1 MAGRSGPRI
10 PLWLWL
16 LPLWV
21 ASLTAVTLLA
31 FGRPSSLLLAAAVL
45 FAAGAS
51 LLQGLLLAL
60 DLGPVRRSRQ
70 RAERLEAVFAVIRK
84 AGSSLDLQEVLE
96 AITRLTVEVTGVRG
110 CSIKLWDTDSG
121 RMRVRSMAG
130 ISRPA
135 VDLSI
140 DVAENIHHR
149 SLMEGKPVL
158 VEEALERD
166 FPEVDDQTE
175 SLICVPL
182 RQERKVLGA
191 LCVYG
196 ERSRP
201 LGQEMIS
208 FFSILGD
215 LVTLSI
221 ANAAVFE
228 NLKRLDEAKTW
239 FLLKASHELRS
250 PLGTIQSM
258 ARTLSQGLLGDLS
271 VEQKQ
276 MIDRI
281 ERRAGALAGSVADLL
296 QLARGRAE
304 LSISDLE
311 HVDFCA
317 LLAENIAAYQP
328 QADEKSLR
336 LTVSCPRE
344 TAPVYGRKAGLQS
357 IIANLLSNAIKYTP
371 DGGRI
376 DISVVRSE
384 EELLLEVRDSGIG
397 IPLEEQEKL
406 FGEFFR
412 ATNARRLGET
422 GTGLG
427 LAIVKS
433 TVEQHG
439 GRIEVDSGEGRG
451 SVFRVY
457 LRLVG
462 SFGRAAA
469 PGSAPALDSREPSA

>member
-1 MAGRSGPRI
+1 MAKRAGSSRRV
-10 PLWLWL
+10 WLGL
-16 LPLWV
+16 LPLCLAGLAAPVV
-21 ASLTAVTLLA
+21 AAMLGAGPGLQA
-31 FGRPSSLLLAAAVL
+31 AAGLLAAGV
-45 FAAGAS
+45 S
-51 LLQGLLLAL
+51 LLEGLLLAR
-60 DLGPVRRSRQ
+60 DLGPVRRSFQ
-70 RAERLEAVFAVIRK
+70 RAERLEAVFSVIRK

-96 AITRLTVEVTGVRG
+96 AITHLTVEVTGVRG

-121 RMRVRSMAG
+121 RMRVRAMAG

-135 VDLSI
+135 ADLSI
-140 DVAENIHHR
+140 DVAQNLHHR

-158 VEEALERD
+158 VEEALARD
-166 FPEVDDQTE
+166 FPEVDDQIE

-196 ERSRP
+196 ERRRP

-221 ANAAVFE
+221 ANAAVYE

-258 ARTLSQGLLGDLS
+258 ARTLSQGLLGQLS
-271 VEQKQ
+271 EEQRQ

-281 ERRAGALAGSVADLL
+281 ERRAGILSGSVADLL

-304 LSISDLE
+304 LSTSELE
-311 HVDFCA
+311 RLDFCA
-317 LLAENIAAYQP
+317 LLAENIASYRP
-328 QADEKSLR
+328 QADEKGLQ
-336 LTVSCPRE
+336 LTVSCPGRE
-344 TAPVYGRKAGLQS
+344 AVVHGRRQGLQS
-357 IIANLLSNAIKYTP
+357 IVANLLSNAIKYTP
-371 DGGRI
+371 AGGKI
-376 DISVVRSE
+376 EVSVQLTE
-384 EELLLEVRDSGIG
+384 EHLLLEVRDTGIG
-397 IPLEEQEKL
+397 IPLEEQDKL

-412 ATNARRLGET
+412 AANALRLGES

-439 GRIEVDSGEGRG
+439 GRIEVQSVEGRG
-451 SVFRVY
+451 STFRVY
-457 LRLVG
+457 LQLVG
-462 SFGRAAA
+462 RQD
-469 PGSAPALDSREPSA
+469 PAV

>member
-1 MAGRSGPRI
+1 MARRTGQ
-10 PLWLWL
+10 PLRLWPL
-16 LPLWV
+16 LMLPLWAAGLAAV
-21 ASLTAVTLLA
+21 VLAAFLRAPPALTAAVGLL
-31 FGRPSSLLLAAAVL
+31 
-45 FAAGAS
+45 AAGAS
-51 LLQGLLLAL
+51 LVEGLLLAQE
-60 DLGPVRRSRQ
+60 LGPVRRSRE

-84 AGSSLDLQEVLE
+84 AGSSLELQEVLE

-121 RMRVRSMAG
+121 RMRVRAMAG

-135 VDLSI
+135 ADLSI
-140 DVAENIHHR
+140 DVAENLHHR

-196 ERSRP
+196 ERRRP
-201 LGQEMIS
+201 LGPEMIS

-221 ANAAVFE
+221 ANAAVYE
-228 NLKRLDEAKTW
+228 NLRRLDEAKTW
-239 FLLKASHELRS
+239 FLLKASHELRA

-258 ARTLSQGLLGDLS
+258 ARTVSQGLLGPLS
-271 VEQKQ
+271 EEQRQ

-281 ERRAGALAGSVADLL
+281 ERRAGALAGSVGDLL
-296 QLARGRAE
+296 QLAQGKAE
-304 LSISDLE
+304 LSTSELE
-311 HVDFCA
+311 RVDFCA
-317 LLAENIAAYQP
+317 LLAENIAYFQP
-328 QADEKSLR
+328 QADEKGLQ
-336 LTVSCPRE
+336 LEVNCPRE
-344 TAPVYGRKAGLQS
+344 VTEVHGRRQGLQS
-357 IIANLLSNAIKYTP
+357 IIANLLSNAVKYTP
-371 DGGRI
+371 AGGRVEV
-376 DISVVRSE
+376 SVRRADQH
-384 EELLLEVRDSGIG
+384 LLLEVRDTGIG
-397 IPLEEQEKL
+397 IPREEQEKL

-412 ATNARRLGET
+412 AANARRLGEV

-439 GRIEVDSGEGRG
+439 GRIEVQSDEGRG
-451 SVFRVY
+451 SVFRVF
-457 LRLVG
+457 LQLVG
-462 SFGRAAA
+462 KPPA
-469 PGSAPALDSREPSA
+469 P

>member
-1 MAGRSGPRI
+1 LAGRARGTPRRGPHLLSGRK
-10 PLWLWL
+10 
-16 LPLWV
+16 
-21 ASLTAVTLLA
+21 
-31 FGRPSSLLLAAAVL
+31 
-45 FAAGAS
+45 
-51 LLQGLLLAL
+51 
-60 DLGPVRRSRQ
+60 

-84 AGSSLDLQEVLE
+84 AGSSLELQEVLD
-96 AITRLTVEVTGVRG
+96 AVTRLTVEVTGVRG

-149 SLMEGKPVL
+149 SLMEGHPVL

-196 ERSRP
+196 ERRRP
-201 LGQEMIS
+201 LGPEMIS

-221 ANAAVFE
+221 ANAAVYE
-228 NLKRLDEAKTW
+228 NLKRVDEAKTW
-239 FLLKASHELRS
+239 FLLKAAHELRS
-250 PLGTIQSM
+250 PLDAIRAM
-258 ARTLSQGLLGDLS
+258 ARTLSQGLLGGMS
-271 VEQKQ
+271 AGQRQ

-281 ERRAGALAGSVADLL
+281 EQRSGALAASVSDLL
-296 QLARGRAE
+296 QLARGRSE
-304 LSISDLE
+304 LSTSELE
-311 HVDFCA
+311 RVDFCA
-317 LLAENIAAYQP
+317 LLAESAAFHKP
-328 QADEKSLR
+328 QADEKSLV
-336 LTVSCPRE
+336 LAVNCPHE
-344 TAPVYGRKAGLQS
+344 AVEVYGRREGLRT
-357 IIANLLSNAIKYTP
+357 IVANLLSNAIKYTP
-371 DGGRI
+371 AGGRVEV
-376 DISVVRSE
+376 SAGKAGEHLV
-384 EELLLEVRDSGIG
+384 LEVRDTGIG
-397 IPLEEQEKL
+397 IPKEEQAKL

-412 ATNARRLGET
+412 ASNARELGEP

-433 TVEQHG
+433 AVQQHG
-439 GRIEVDSGEGRG
+439 GRIEVESGDGQG
-451 SVFRVY
+451 SVFRVF
-457 LRLVG
+457 LQLVG
-462 SFGRAAA
+462 R
-469 PGSAPALDSREPSA
+469 PGNGPSGSE